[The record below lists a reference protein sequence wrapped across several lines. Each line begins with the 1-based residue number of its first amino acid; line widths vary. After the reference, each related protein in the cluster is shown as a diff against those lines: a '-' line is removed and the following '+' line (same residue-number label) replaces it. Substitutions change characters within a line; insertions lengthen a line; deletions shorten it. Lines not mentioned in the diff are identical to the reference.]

1 MIFWRIFNNELYN
14 VDEVN
19 KLGFEKSEG
28 LVIPDDYLKKQN
40 FLVMRTAHG
49 IGDWGILSAMPRLI
63 KEKYPNSKVYVPSKK
78 LLQKLFNLQHDNA
91 NHVFFNNPY
100 VNDFVDSM
108 DGEVFHD
115 HYRIYD
121 KENTDVPLIKQML
134 KFWQFSENEYKDYL
148 PEIYWTDE
156 EKELGNKIIRK
167 YVGDKDFGCLLM
179 SDRFGTQRGKHDGD
193 SYDKDVKVMSDVLKK
208 NNLPYFYW
216 TNKPINKTPFN
227 FINTALDLRNV
238 NIRVQLFIKA
248 KAKLNVSNQCGM
260 SHLVVRY
267 SNCFESQRQYPI
279 EHNYISK
286 INYL

>member
-1 MIFWRIFNNELYN
+1 MIFWRIFNNELYS

-19 KLGFEKSEG
+19 KLGFEKAEG
-28 LVIPDDYLKKQN
+28 LMIPDDYLKKQN

-100 VNDFVDSM
+100 VNDFVDSI

-121 KENTDVPLIKQML
+121 EENTDVPLIKQML

-167 YVGDKDFGCLLM
+167 YVGDEDFGCLLM
-179 SDRFGTQRGKHDGD
+179 SDRFGTQRGKHDSE
-193 SYDKDVKVMSDVLKK
+193 SYDKDVKVMSDVLQK

-260 SHLVVRY
+260 SHLVARY
-267 SNCFESQRQYPI
+267 SKCFESQRQYPI

>member
-1 MIFWRIFNNELYN
+1 MKDNLLIKIMGGIGDVLLTLPSIKKLSSLYN
-14 VDEVN
+14 VDLLLRN
-19 KLGFEKSEG
+19 DNCF
-28 LVIPDDYLKKQN
+28 P
-40 FLVMRTAHG
+40 
-49 IGDWGILSAMPRLI
+49 IGEFIYDIC
-63 KEKYPNSKVYVPSKK
+63 KY
-78 LLQKLFNLQHDNA
+78 
-91 NHVFFNNPY
+91 NPY
-100 VNDFVDSM
+100 VNDFVDSI

-156 EKELGNKIIRK
+156 EKEFGNKIIRK

-179 SDRFGTQRGKHDGD
+179 SDRFGTQRGKHDSE
-193 SYDKDVKVMSDVLKK
+193 SYDKDVKVMSDVLQK

-216 TNKPINKTPFN
+216 TNRPINKTPFN

>member
-1 MIFWRIFNNELYN
+1 MIFWRILNNELYN

-28 LVIPDDYLKKQN
+28 LMIPDDYLKKQN

-100 VNDFVDSM
+100 VNDFVDSI

-156 EKELGNKIIRK
+156 EKEFGNKIIRK
-167 YVGDKDFGCLLM
+167 Y
-179 SDRFGTQRGKHDGD
+179 
-193 SYDKDVKVMSDVLKK
+193 
-208 NNLPYFYW
+208 
-216 TNKPINKTPFN
+216 
-227 FINTALDLRNV
+227 
-238 NIRVQLFIKA
+238 
-248 KAKLNVSNQCGM
+248 
-260 SHLVVRY
+260 
-267 SNCFESQRQYPI
+267 I
-279 EHNYISK
+279 EW
-286 INYL
+286 

>member
-19 KLGFEKSEG
+19 KLGFEKAEG
-28 LVIPDDYLKKQN
+28 LMIPDDYLKKQN

-91 NHVFFNNPY
+91 DYVFYNNPY
-100 VNDFVDSM
+100 VNDFVDSI

-121 KENTDVPLIKQML
+121 EENTDVPLIKQML

-179 SDRFGTQRGKHDGD
+179 SDRFGTQRGKHDSE
-193 SYDKDVKVMSDVLKK
+193 SYDKDVKVMSDVLQK

>member
-1 MIFWRIFNNELYN
+1 MIFWRILNNELYN

-19 KLGFEKSEG
+19 KLGFEKAEG
-28 LVIPDDYLKKQN
+28 LMIPDDYLKKQN

-100 VNDFVDSM
+100 VNDFVDSI

-121 KENTDVPLIKQML
+121 EENTDVPLIKQML

-179 SDRFGTQRGKHDGD
+179 SDRFGTQRGKHDSE
-193 SYDKDVKVMSDVLKK
+193 SYDKDVKVMSDVLQK

>member
-1 MIFWRIFNNELYN
+1 MIFWRIFNNELYS

-19 KLGFEKSEG
+19 KLGFEKAEG
-28 LVIPDDYLKKQN
+28 LMIPDDYLKKQN

-100 VNDFVDSM
+100 VNDFVDSI

-121 KENTDVPLIKQML
+121 EENTDVPLIKQML

-167 YVGDKDFGCLLM
+167 YVGDEDFGCLLM
-179 SDRFGTQRGKHDGD
+179 SDRFGTQRGKHDSE
-193 SYDKDVKVMSDVLKK
+193 SYDKDVKVMSDVLQK

-227 FINTALDLRNV
+227 FIDTALDLRNV

>member
-1 MIFWRIFNNELYN
+1 MIFWRIFNNGLYN

-179 SDRFGTQRGKHDGD
+179 SDRFGTQRGKHDGE
-193 SYDKDVKVMSDVLKK
+193 SYDKDVKVMSDVLQK
-208 NNLPYFYW
+208 NNIPYFYW

-260 SHLVVRY
+260 SHLVARY
-267 SNCFESQRQYPI
+267 SKCFESQRQYPI

>member
-91 NHVFFNNPY
+91 NHIFFNNPY

-179 SDRFGTQRGKHDGD
+179 SDRFGTQRGKHDGE

-248 KAKLNVSNQCGM
+248 KAKLNISNQCGM

>member
-1 MIFWRIFNNELYN
+1 MIFWRIFNNELYS

-19 KLGFEKSEG
+19 KLGFEKADG
-28 LVIPDDYLKKQN
+28 LMIPDDYLKKQN

-100 VNDFVDSM
+100 VNDFVDSI

-121 KENTDVPLIKQML
+121 EENTDVPLIKQML

-156 EKELGNKIIRK
+156 EKQLGNKIIRK
-167 YVGDKDFGCLLM
+167 YVGDEDFGCLLM
-179 SDRFGTQRGKHDGD
+179 SDRFGTQRGKHDSE
-193 SYDKDVKVMSDVLKK
+193 SYDKDVKVMSDVLQK

>member
-91 NHVFFNNPY
+91 NYVFFNNPF

-167 YVGDKDFGCLLM
+167 YVGDEDFGCLLM
-179 SDRFGTQRGKHDGD
+179 SDRFGTQRGKHDSE

-248 KAKLNVSNQCGM
+248 KAKLNISNQCGM

>member
-1 MIFWRIFNNELYN
+1 
-14 VDEVN
+14 
-19 KLGFEKSEG
+19 
-28 LVIPDDYLKKQN
+28 
-40 FLVMRTAHG
+40 MRTAHG

-100 VNDFVDSM
+100 VNDFVDSI

-121 KENTDVPLIKQML
+121 EENTDVPLIKQML

-167 YVGDKDFGCLLM
+167 YVGDEDFGCLLM
-179 SDRFGTQRGKHDGD
+179 SDRFGTQRGKHDSE
-193 SYDKDVKVMSDVLKK
+193 SYDKDVKVMSDVLQK

-238 NIRVQLFIKA
+238 NIRLQLFIKA

>member
-1 MIFWRIFNNELYN
+1 MIFWRIFNNELYS

-19 KLGFEKSEG
+19 KLGFEKAEG
-28 LVIPDDYLKKQN
+28 LMIPDDYLKKQN

-91 NHVFFNNPY
+91 NHVFFNNPF
-100 VNDFVDSM
+100 VNDFVDSI

-121 KENTDVPLIKQML
+121 EENTDVPLIKQML

-167 YVGDKDFGCLLM
+167 YVGDEDFGCLLM
-179 SDRFGTQRGKHDGD
+179 SDRFGTQRGKHDSE
-193 SYDKDVKVMSDVLKK
+193 SYDKDVKVMSDVLQK

-260 SHLVVRY
+260 SHLVARY
-267 SNCFESQRQYPI
+267 SKCFESQRQYPI

>member
-1 MIFWRIFNNELYN
+1 MIFWRILNNELYN

-28 LVIPDDYLKKQN
+28 LMIPDDYLKKQN

-78 LLQKLFNLQHDNA
+78 LLQKLFNLKHDNA

-100 VNDFVDSM
+100 VNDFVDSI

-156 EKELGNKIIRK
+156 EKEFGNKIIRK

-179 SDRFGTQRGKHDGD
+179 SDRFGTQRGKHDSE
-193 SYDKDVKVMSDVLKK
+193 SYDKDVKVMSDVLQK

-216 TNKPINKTPFN
+216 TYKPLNQFN
-227 FINTALDLRNV
+227 FSLNSILDMHNMSLR
-238 NIRVQLFIKA
+238 IQLYIKSKA
-248 KAKLNVSNQCGM
+248 KINIGNQCGTN
-260 SHLVVRY
+260 HCVVRY
-267 SNCFESQRQYPI
+267 SNVYEVQRQSVLG
-279 EHNYISK
+279 HNFVK
-286 INYL
+286 GENYL

>member
-1 MIFWRIFNNELYN
+1 M
-14 VDEVN
+14 
-19 KLGFEKSEG
+19 
-28 LVIPDDYLKKQN
+28 IPDDYLKKQN

-78 LLQKLFNLQHDNA
+78 LLQKLFNLKHDNA

-100 VNDFVDSM
+100 VNDFVDSI

-179 SDRFGTQRGKHDGD
+179 SDRFGTQRGKHDSE
-193 SYDKDVKVMSDVLKK
+193 SYDKDVKVMSDVLQK

-216 TNKPINKTPFN
+216 TNRPINKTPFN

>member
-1 MIFWRIFNNELYN
+1 MIFWRIFNNELYS

-19 KLGFEKSEG
+19 KLGFEKAEG
-28 LVIPDDYLKKQN
+28 LMIPDDYLKKQN

-91 NHVFFNNPY
+91 NYVFYNNPY
-100 VNDFVDSM
+100 VNDFVDSI

-121 KENTDVPLIKQML
+121 EENTDVPLIKQML

-148 PEIYWTDE
+148 PEIYWTNE
-156 EKELGNKIIRK
+156 EKEFGNKIIKK
-167 YVGDKDFGCLLM
+167 YVGDEDFGCLLM
-179 SDRFGTQRGKHDGD
+179 SDRFGTQRGKHVSE
-193 SYDKDVKVMSDVLKK
+193 SYDKDVKVMSDVLQK

-260 SHLVVRY
+260 SHLVARY
-267 SNCFESQRQYPI
+267 SKCFESQRQYPI

>member
-1 MIFWRIFNNELYN
+1 MIFWRILNNELYN

-19 KLGFEKSEG
+19 KLGFEKAEG
-28 LVIPDDYLKKQN
+28 LMIPDDYLKKQN

-100 VNDFVDSM
+100 VNDFVDSI

-121 KENTDVPLIKQML
+121 EENTDVPLIKQML

-179 SDRFGTQRGKHDGD
+179 SDRFGTQRGKHDSE
-193 SYDKDVKVMSDVLKK
+193 SYDKDVKVMSDVLQK

-216 TNKPINKTPFN
+216 TNRPINKTPFN
-227 FINTALDLRNV
+227 FIDTALDLRNV

>member
-1 MIFWRIFNNELYN
+1 MIFWRILNNELYN
-14 VDEVN
+14 VNEVN

-28 LVIPDDYLKKQN
+28 LMIPDDYLKKQN

-100 VNDFVDSM
+100 VNDFVDSI

-156 EKELGNKIIRK
+156 EKEFGNKIIRK

-179 SDRFGTQRGKHDGD
+179 SDRFGTQRGKHDSE
-193 SYDKDVKVMSDVLKK
+193 SYDKDVKVMSDVLQK

-216 TNKPINKTPFN
+216 TNRPINKTPFN

>member
-1 MIFWRIFNNELYN
+1 MIFWRIFNNELYS

-19 KLGFEKSEG
+19 KLGFEKAEG
-28 LVIPDDYLKKQN
+28 LMIPDDYLKKQN

>member
-1 MIFWRIFNNELYN
+1 MIFYRILDNVLYHVKETKN
-14 VDEVN
+14 
-19 KLGFEKSEG
+19 LGFEKSEG
-28 LVIPDDYLKKQN
+28 LMIPDDYLKKQN

-78 LLQKLFNLQHDNA
+78 LLQKLFNLKHDNA

-100 VNDFVDSM
+100 VNDFVDSI

-179 SDRFGTQRGKHDGD
+179 SDRFGTQRGKHDSE
-193 SYDKDVKVMSDVLKK
+193 SYDKDVKVMSDVLQK

-216 TNKPINKTPFN
+216 TNRPINKTPFN

>member
-1 MIFWRIFNNELYN
+1 MIFWRILNNELYN

-19 KLGFEKSEG
+19 KLGFEKAEG
-28 LVIPDDYLKKQN
+28 LMIPDDYLKKQN

-100 VNDFVDSM
+100 VNDFVDSI

-121 KENTDVPLIKQML
+121 EENTDVPLIKQML

-148 PEIYWTDE
+148 PEIYWTNE
-156 EKELGNKIIRK
+156 EKEFGNKIIRQ
-167 YVGDKDFGCLLM
+167 YVGDEDFGCLLM
-179 SDRFGTQRGKHDGD
+179 SDRFGTQRGKHDSE
-193 SYDKDVKVMSDVLKK
+193 SYDKDVKVMSDVLQK

-216 TNKPINKTPFN
+216 TNRPINKTPFN
-227 FINTALDLRNV
+227 FIDTALDLRNV

>member
-1 MIFWRIFNNELYN
+1 MIFWRILNNELYN

-100 VNDFVDSM
+100 VNDFVDSI

-121 KENTDVPLIKQML
+121 EENTDVPLIKQML

-179 SDRFGTQRGKHDGD
+179 SDRFGTQRGKHDGE
-193 SYDKDVKVMSDVLKK
+193 SYDKDVKVMSDVLQK

>member
-1 MIFWRIFNNELYN
+1 MIFWRIFNNELYS

-19 KLGFEKSEG
+19 KLGFEKAEG
-28 LVIPDDYLKKQN
+28 LMIPDDYLKKQN

-121 KENTDVPLIKQML
+121 EENTDVPLIKQML

-167 YVGDKDFGCLLM
+167 YVGDEDFGCLLM
-179 SDRFGTQRGKHDGD
+179 SDRFGTQRGKHDSE
-193 SYDKDVKVMSDVLKK
+193 SYDKDVKVMSDVLQK

-260 SHLVVRY
+260 SHLVARY
-267 SNCFESQRQYPI
+267 SKCFESQRQYPI

>member
-1 MIFWRIFNNELYN
+1 MIFWRIFNNELYS

-28 LVIPDDYLKKQN
+28 LMIPDDYLKKQN

-91 NHVFFNNPY
+91 NYVFYNNPY
-100 VNDFVDSM
+100 VNDFVDSI

-121 KENTDVPLIKQML
+121 EENTDVPLIKQML

-167 YVGDKDFGCLLM
+167 YVGDEDFGCLLM
-179 SDRFGTQRGKHDGD
+179 SDRFGTQRGKHDSE

>member
-1 MIFWRIFNNELYN
+1 MIFWRIFNNELYS

-19 KLGFEKSEG
+19 KLGFEKAEG
-28 LVIPDDYLKKQN
+28 LMIPDDYLKKQN

-91 NHVFFNNPY
+91 NYVFYNNPY
-100 VNDFVDSM
+100 VNDFVDSI

-121 KENTDVPLIKQML
+121 EENTDVPLIKQML

-167 YVGDKDFGCLLM
+167 YVGDEDFGCLLM
-179 SDRFGTQRGKHDGD
+179 SDRFGTQRGKHDSE

>member
-1 MIFWRIFNNELYN
+1 MIFWRILNNELYN

-28 LVIPDDYLKKQN
+28 LMIPDDYLKKQN

-49 IGDWGILSAMPRLI
+49 IGDWGSLSAMPRLI

-78 LLQKLFNLQHDNA
+78 LLQKLFNLKHDNA

-100 VNDFVDSM
+100 VNDFVDSI

-156 EKELGNKIIRK
+156 EKEFGNKIIRK

-179 SDRFGTQRGKHDGD
+179 SDRFGTQRGKHDSE
-193 SYDKDVKVMSDVLKK
+193 SYDKDVKVMSDVLQK

-216 TNKPINKTPFN
+216 TNRPINKTPFN

>member
-1 MIFWRIFNNELYN
+1 MIFWRILNNELYN

-19 KLGFEKSEG
+19 KLDFEKAEG
-28 LVIPDDYLKKQN
+28 LMIPDDYLKKQN

-100 VNDFVDSM
+100 VNDFVDSI

-121 KENTDVPLIKQML
+121 EENTDVPLIKQML

-179 SDRFGTQRGKHDGD
+179 SDRFGTQRGKHDSE
-193 SYDKDVKVMSDVLKK
+193 SYDKDVKVMSDVLQK

-216 TNKPINKTPFN
+216 TNRPINKTPFN

>member
-1 MIFWRIFNNELYN
+1 MIFWRILNNELYS

-19 KLGFEKSEG
+19 KLGFEKAEG
-28 LVIPDDYLKKQN
+28 LMIPDDYLKKQN

-100 VNDFVDSM
+100 VNDFVDSI

-121 KENTDVPLIKQML
+121 EENTDVPLIKQML

-179 SDRFGTQRGKHDGD
+179 SDRFGTQRGKHDSE
-193 SYDKDVKVMSDVLKK
+193 SYDKDVKVMSDVLQK

-216 TNKPINKTPFN
+216 TNRPINKTPFN